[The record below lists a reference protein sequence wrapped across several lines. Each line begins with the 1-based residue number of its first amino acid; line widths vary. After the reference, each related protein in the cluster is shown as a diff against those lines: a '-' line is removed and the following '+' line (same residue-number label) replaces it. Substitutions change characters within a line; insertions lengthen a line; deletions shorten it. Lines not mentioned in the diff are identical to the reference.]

1 LRNTIQVYVAVRL
14 PAVGEYG
21 LEIYACKPRRDGD
34 TFTHICQ
41 YLVVFADREFGALYS
56 ELFDQ
61 LDVASGTQVD
71 PVRGQFESSQCNGTA
86 RPPRENIMYQD
97 SAPAKDRQLQ
107 VRKDDVF
114 ISIVLNTYF
123 NQSINQSISVF
134 NTS

>member
-1 LRNTIQVYVAVRL
+1 VYVAVRL

-21 LEIYACKPRRDGD
+21 LEIYACKPQRDGD

-41 YLVVFADREFGALYS
+41 YLVVFADREFGAVYS

-61 LDVASGTQVD
+61 LDVARGTQAD

-86 RPPRENIMYQD
+86 RPSSEKITYQD

-114 ISIVLNTYF
+114 IRIALNNLY
-123 NQSINQSISVF
+123 QLINQSVCL